1 MDFKT
6 ATSRSDILNLI
17 LEMLKPHQHLLAVS
31 KLQPVEKIKLL
42 NESGQLHFAENY
54 IQEAL
59 QKIELLKSLK
69 LEWHLIGPIQKNKV
83 KFLKNNFAYIHS
95 IDSLDLA
102 KLVSQK
108 ALEINYIQKVFLQ
121 INLSEEVSKSG
132 FSASELKQKWIELIA
147 LPGIKIIGLMTMPP
161 LENEPEKNRKYFAQL
176 KNIGHQYGISE
187 FSMGTSQDYQIA
199 LEEGATWIR
208 IGTVLFGERDLK
220 TQKESRLS

>member
-1 MDFKT
+1 MELKA
-6 ATSRSDILNLI
+6 ATSRSDILKFITKL
-17 LEMLKPHQHLLAVS
+17 LKPNQNLLAVS

-42 NESGQLHFAENY
+42 NLSGQMHFAENY

-59 QKIELLKSLK
+59 QKIELLKSLH

-102 KLVSQK
+102 KLVSKKAIEIDYVQK
-108 ALEINYIQKVFLQ
+108 IFLQ
-121 INLSEEVSKSG
+121 INLSKEDSKSG
-132 FSASELKQKWIELIA
+132 FTADDLKQNWAELKSLA
-147 LPGIKIIGLMTMPP
+147 GLKIIGLMTMPP
-161 LENEPEKNRKYFAQL
+161 LENEPEKNRKYFAEL
-176 KNIGHQYGISE
+176 KNIGNQLGISE

-220 TQKESRLS
+220 TQKESRPL